1 MVLLLDIIPT
11 ISTKDNS
18 ATLMNNCL
26 NNFVILVKCM
36 FAKEYLCNYDYDHT
50 HLKNTPTDS
59 INTSIELNYK
69 DRIFDAIKF
78 TNEFT

>member
-1 MVLLLDIIPT
+1 MLLLLDIIL
-11 ISTKDNS
+11 IINTKYNS

-26 NNFVILVKCM
+26 NKINNFVILAKCM
-36 FAKEYLCNYDYDHT
+36 FAKKYLCNYDYDHT

-69 DRIFDAIKF
+69 
-78 TNEFT
+78 T